1 MAEYVKGLV
10 VRSRAG
16 HDKGDFLAVLEVQDG
31 WALTVDGKRR
41 ALERPKRKKQIHL
54 AVTDTVLGEEQM
66 ETNRKLR
73 NALRP
78 FRERAE

>member
-41 ALERPKRKKQIHL
+41 PLERPKRKKQIHL

-78 FRERAE
+78 FRERVE

>member
-1 MAEYVKGLV
+1 MTEYVRGLV

-16 HDKGDFLAVLEVQDG
+16 RDKGDFLAVLQVEDG
-31 WALTVDGKRR
+31 WALVGDGKRR
-41 ALERPKRKKQIHL
+41 PLQKPKRKKQMHL
-54 AVTDTVLGEEQM
+54 APTGVTLSEEQM

-78 FRERAE
+78 FWEKG

>member
-1 MAEYVKGLV
+1 MTEYVRGLV

-16 HDKGDFLAVLEVQDG
+16 RDKGDFLAVLQVEDG
-31 WALTVDGKRR
+31 WALVWDGKGRP
-41 ALERPKRKKQIHL
+41 LEKPKRKKQMHL
-54 AVTDTVLGEEQM
+54 APTGVTLSEEQM

-78 FRERAE
+78 FWEKG